1 LNPDAPATCGMPTAA
16 SGLISDFASAGATG
30 VSMAANG
37 GTDLWSVTP
46 GGTGTS
52 AAGEFHAVTTMGSWA
67 SAGTGIG
74 KGICLDMASKY
85 AGIKFKIRS
94 TSNTALIFAVQ
105 TPETKDDASNYR
117 KQIAVTP
124 TSTELTIAFT
134 DLVKPPFGIG
144 LGLPSTYKP
153 ATRMVGIVLGV
164 GVQMEKMDIFLD
176 DVTFY

>member
-1 LNPDAPATCGMPTAA
+1 MPTAA
-16 SGLISDFASAGATG
+16 SGLISDFATDGAMG
-30 VSMAANG
+30 IAMQANG
-37 GTDLWSVTP
+37 GTEVWSVTP

-52 AAGEFHAVTTMGSWA
+52 AAGEFHALTTTGNWA
-67 SAGTGIG
+67 SAGTLIS

-94 TSNTALIFAVQ
+94 ASNTSLIFGLQ

-117 KQIAVTP
+117 KQITVTP
-124 TSTELTIAFT
+124 TATVLTIPFA
-134 DLVKPPFGIG
+134 DLIKPPFGIG
-144 LGLPSTYKP
+144 LGLPSTYQP

-164 GVQMEKMDIFLD
+164 GMMTETLDIFLD